1 MNRRIIKFLQL
12 ILGGLDIITLN
23 ILVVLSCFILKKKTF
38 FLFDKEYLVF
48 WFSLNIAW
56 MLIFWTGN
64 TYHEKYILSF
74 ESFSRRTMRAYLY
87 WIGAIVLYLFFTR
100 DLLLSR
106 IFIFVTMS
114 SMGMMLIVNR
124 FIYIGIFQYF
134 RNWENH
140 AKKVLIIGYNKVAK
154 KLVSHLEGEGLNT
167 QIVGYCEE
175 QNNVNELSHYPILST
190 VADTMLTSR
199 KHHVNEIFSTISPEQ
214 VPLIYKLMQQAD
226 QECIR
231 FKLIPDLS
239 YFINRPVH
247 IEYYDD
253 IPVLSLRNEP
263 LDELICRIKKRVF
276 DIVVSV
282 FVIIFI
288 LSWLVPLLSLLIWLD
303 SGGRVFFI
311 QSRSGKNNKVFSC
324 IKFRSMRK
332 NNYADIMQAS
342 RDDARFTRIGR
353 FLRRTNLDEFPQ
365 FFNVLMGNMSI
376 VGPRPH
382 MLSHTEEYSKLI
394 GQYMVRQFLKPGI
407 TGWAQVKGFR
417 GETKT
422 VYQMTQRVEHDIW
435 YMENWS
441 LWLDVR
447 ILFLTLFETFK
458 GSKNAF

>member
-1 MNRRIIKFLQL
+1 
-12 ILGGLDIITLN
+12 
-23 ILVVLSCFILKKKTF
+23 
-38 FLFDKEYLVF
+38 
-48 WFSLNIAW
+48 
-56 MLIFWTGN
+56 
-64 TYHEKYILSF
+64 
-74 ESFSRRTMRAYLY
+74 
-87 WIGAIVLYLFFTR
+87 
-100 DLLLSR
+100 
-106 IFIFVTMS
+106 MS

-124 FIYIGIFQYF
+124 FIYLGIYQYF

-154 KLVSHLEGEGLNT
+154 KLASHLEGEGLNT

-175 QNNVNELSHYPILST
+175 QNNVTELSHYPILGS
-190 VADTMLTSR
+190 VADTMLTSK

-214 VPLIYKLMQQAD
+214 APVIYKLMQQAD

-263 LDELICRIKKRVF
+263 LDEVICRFKKRAF
-276 DIVVSV
+276 DIAVSA
-282 FVIIFI
+282 FVILFI
-288 LSWLVPLLSLLIWLD
+288 LSWLIPLLSILIWLD
-303 SGGRVFFI
+303 SGGHVFFI
-311 QSRSGKNNKVFSC
+311 QSRSGKNNRVFSC

-332 NNYADIMQAS
+332 NNYADTRQAS
-342 RDDARFTRIGR
+342 KDDARFTRIGK
-353 FLRRTNLDEFPQ
+353 FLRRSNLDEFPQ
-365 FFNVLMGNMSI
+365 FFNVFMGDMSI

-422 VYQMTQRVEHDIW
+422 VFQMAQRVEHDIW

-447 ILFLTLFETFK
+447 ILFLTLLETFK